1 MPEQKLRATCV
12 TNGSD
17 LKAARARQILRR
29 SEIMKGLGARTESW
43 PEFQGICRAI
53 VALDN
58 NLGQGVRFLQTQKLS
73 AMTERA
79 TLNLRLAIDEITLA
93 LAQPGEETK
102 LAIEIVDK
110 ALGAT

>member
-58 NLGQGVRFLQTQKLS
+58 NLGEGVRFLQTQDS
-73 AMTERA
+73 A
-79 TLNLRLAIDEITLA
+79 
-93 LAQPGEETK
+93 Q
-102 LAIEIVDK
+102 
-110 ALGAT
+110 